1 MVEIV
6 FHDSLA
12 KAGFTSTDDNREL
25 AATIDFATPNRDAF
39 MGFTVT
45 FDAIL
50 QFHAEWWQE
59 LRDGKD
65 SSRLQVCSSWPIEA

>member
-1 MVEIV
+1 V
-6 FHDSLA
+6 FD
-12 KAGFTSTDDNREL
+12 
-25 AATIDFATPNRDAF
+25 RDAF

-50 QFHAEWWQE
+50 QFYARWREE

-65 SSRLQVCSSWPIEA
+65 SSRLQVCSSWPIEAYLLSKRARPVTSR